1 MTDDL
6 RTDVFARGYQTFM
19 GLQLR
24 VTPNVLIPRR
34 ETELLGVTACREV
47 AGIAQPRIIDMCSGS
62 GNLAC
67 ALGFNLPGAMIWACD
82 ASAECVRLTRANAEA
97 IGVRSRVTTIEGD
110 LFEGLRTL
118 GLEHSV
124 DLVVCN
130 PPYISSRRLDSQSS
144 WLLEREPRKAF
155 DGGPYG
161 LNIMTRL
168 VRIAPE
174 FLRENGVLAF
184 EFGEGQHAMAMR
196 LVEATQQYHS
206 ARLVSNHD
214 GVPRVAVAYR
224 RAIER

>member
-6 RTDVFARGYQTFM
+6 RTDVFTRGYQTFM
-19 GLQLR
+19 GLQLK

-47 AGIAQPRIIDMCSGS
+47 TGIAQPRIIDMCTGS

-67 ALGFNLPGAMIWACD
+67 ALGFNLPGAVIWACD

-97 IGVRSRVTTIEGD
+97 VGVRSRVTAIESD
-110 LFEGLRTL
+110 LFEGLRGM

-144 WLLEREPRKAF
+144 WLLNREPRQAF

-161 LNIMTRL
+161 INIMTRL
-168 VRIAPE
+168 VRTAPE

-184 EFGEGQHAMAMR
+184 EFGEGQHTLVMR
-196 LVEATQQYHS
+196 LIEATGVYHS
-206 ARLVSNHD
+206 VRLVSNTE
-214 GVPRVAVAYR
+214 GIPRVALAHR
-224 RAIER
+224 KPIDR